1 MDEEPEF
8 ITELKKLKE
17 AKESLSAALSDAVA
31 SGYISEVPSSF
42 LEYGNAV
49 KVIIQQI
56 NPDSAEGLAV
66 KTPKKTRKTKKQ
78 S

>member
-17 AKESLSAALSDAVA
+17 AKDNLSAALSDAVA

-49 KVIIQQI
+49 KAIMQQI
-56 NPDSAEGLAV
+56 NPEAEGLVV
-66 KTPKKTRKTKKQ
+66 KTTKKPRKKKK
-78 S
+78 SS